1 MNYLKGYVAVSKK
14 KKSPAKGRAGRPKG
28 SKNKA
33 GKDRRVQGLL
43 KQLGAE
49 RPELPPKSEPE
60 DQPLFGPD
68 GKPLPPMD
76 EDEGPADQPVWVNA
90 KL

>member
-1 MNYLKGYVAVSKK
+1 MNYLKGLEAVSKK
-14 KKSPAKGRAGRPKG
+14 KKKAGRPKG
-28 SKNKA
+28 AKNKK
-33 GKDRRVQGLL
+33 GKDKRVQGIL

-49 RPELPPKSEPE
+49 RPELPPKLDPE

-68 GKPLPPMD
+68 GKPLPP
-76 EDEGPADQPVWVNA
+76 EEEQEALADQPVWVNA

>member
-1 MNYLKGYVAVSKK
+1 MNYLKGSEAVSKAKK
-14 KKSPAKGRAGRPKG
+14 KKSKAGRPKG

-33 GKDRRVQGLL
+33 GKDKRVQGIL

-49 RPELPPKSEPE
+49 RPELPPKLEPE

-68 GKPLPPMD
+68 GKPLPP
-76 EDEGPADQPVWVNA
+76 EDEFEPGMMPTPITGRN
-90 KL
+90 